1 MTLTV
6 AVNFV
11 ACERRDNPVLLLHAS
26 VDINDQGRSVSP
38 RTHCLLRETLMQWTY
53 DAAVDA
59 LTILLLPGRRSARTD
74 EWVMGMFCDYDR
86 MGHPVSIEILDA
98 STHFPARTLRALP
111 LPEVMVPLSEASRAA
126 GLDPSTLRQQIR
138 NKRLRDKAPSGMVGE
153 GRRPRAISRKQG
165 PAGSPE
171 RQER

>member
-1 MTLTV
+1 M
-6 AVNFV
+6 
-11 ACERRDNPVLLLHAS
+11 
-26 VDINDQGRSVSP
+26 
-38 RTHCLLRETLMQWTY
+38 MQWTY

-74 EWVMGMFCDYDR
+74 EWGMGMFCDYDR
-86 MGHPVSIEILDA
+86 MGHPVAIEILDA

-138 NKRLRDKAPSGMVGE
+138 NKRLRATKHHREWWVKPADLELYLENRAPQ
-153 GRRPRAISRKQG
+153 GRRSDKSVKRK
-165 PAGSPE
+165 
-171 RQER
+171 RR